1 MVILGLKFTDGEVTR
16 PDLDRLDGSAR
27 PAVDISLTKKG
38 IGDQT
43 SLFVPIYNVKREKLI

>member
-27 PAVDISLTKKG
+27 PAVDISLTKQR